1 MELNIRRTVIVARA
15 FAALFAAAVLLSL
28 PAHARAQLISTR
40 GDERR
45 ADMEQRQRALRSLS
59 RLLNKAPRTEK
70 VRRPSYKEVAED
82 FEQLQVRNY
91 NLAGVLEPGA
101 QFDYGKIEEEA
112 GQVRHRAGRLKS
124 ALALPYAKDDVEGNK
139 DGDALTPERMKSAI
153 ASLDKLVNSFAW
165 NPVFHNPDVL
175 DAENSS
181 KAGRELEDILR
192 LSERIKESARA
203 VGKGK

>member
-1 MELNIRRTVIVARA
+1 MKLSVRRTVTAA
-15 FAALFAAAVLLSL
+15 NLFGALFAAAVLLSSSG
-28 PAHARAQLISTR
+28 PARAQLISTR

-59 RLLNKAPRTEK
+59 KLLNKPSRAEK

-82 FEQLQVRNY
+82 FQQLQVRNY

-101 QFDYGKIEEEA
+101 QFDYRKIEEEA
-112 GQVRHRAGRLKS
+112 GEVRHRAGRLKS
-124 ALALPYAKDDVEGNK
+124 ALALPYAKEDA
-139 DGDALTPERMKSAI
+139 DGKRVGEALTPERVKAAI

-175 DAENSS
+175 DAESS
-181 KAGRELEDILR
+181 TRAGRELEDILR
-192 LSERIKESARA
+192 LSEQIKESAR
-203 VGKGK
+203 VLGKR

>member
-1 MELNIRRTVIVARA
+1 MELNVRRTVKGASA
-15 FAALFAAAVLLSL
+15 FAALFAAAALLSPPV
-28 PAHARAQLISTR
+28 PAGAQLISTR

-59 RLLNKAPRTEK
+59 KLLNKPPRTEK
-70 VRRPSYKEVAED
+70 VRRPTYKEVAED

-101 QFDYGKIEEEA
+101 QFDYRKIEEEA
-112 GQVRHRAGRLKS
+112 GQVRHRAGRLKY
-124 ALALPYAKDDVEGNK
+124 ALALPYAKEDAEAKKVEE
-139 DGDALTPERMKSAI
+139 ALTPERMKSAI

-181 KAGRELEDILR
+181 KAGRELEEILR
-192 LSERIKESARA
+192 LSEKIKDSARA
-203 VGKGK
+203 AGKGK

>member
-1 MELNIRRTVIVARA
+1 MELNIRRTVTRA
-15 FAALFAAAVLLSL
+15 SVSAGLFAAAVLLSS
-28 PAHARAQLISTR
+28 AATARAQLISTR

-59 RLLNKAPRTEK
+59 RLLNKPPRAEK
-70 VRRPSYKEVAED
+70 VRRPTYKEVAED

-101 QFDYGKIEEEA
+101 QFDYRKIEEEA
-112 GQVRHRAGRLKS
+112 GEVRHRAVRLKS
-124 ALALPYAKDDVEGNK
+124 ALALPFAKGEAEGKKVEE
-139 DGDALTPERMKSAI
+139 ALTPERMKPAI

-175 DAENSS
+175 DAENSTR
-181 KAGRELEDILR
+181 AGRELEEILR
-192 LSERIKESARA
+192 LSEQIKECARGL
-203 VGKGK
+203 GKR